1 MSAVRELSRR
11 MKRERLDFIRSML
24 REVREMA
31 EGDGDAFLAYLIEM
45 AYIEAS
51 DRLRKMEMP
60 QVGEQAGVAA

>member
-31 EGDGDAFLAYLIEM
+31 EGDGDAFLAYVIEM

-51 DRLRKMEMP
+51 DRLRKIDVP
-60 QVGEQAGVAA
+60 QPVEQSAVAA